1 MRKVLMV
8 LMALAL
14 VAVLPAQSLAQGYLV
29 SYALHS
35 QGRNVSLQEITAD
48 ELAET
53 HGAISPAVLA
63 GAAIVGLLISR
74 GCSAEVKHETKPDG
88 SSSTTVCVGKCR

>member
-35 QGRNVSLQEITAD
+35 QGRNLRSGGPLWH
-48 ELAET
+48 L
-53 HGAISPAVLA
+53 
-63 GAAIVGLLISR
+63 
-74 GCSAEVKHETKPDG
+74 
-88 SSSTTVCVGKCR
+88 

>member
-53 HGAISPAVLA
+53 HGAIAPAVVA
-63 GAAIVGLLISR
+63 GAIIVGLLISR
-74 GCSAEVKHETKPDG
+74 GCSVEVKYERKADG
-88 SSSTTVCVGKCR
+88 SSSATVCGGKCR

>member
-35 QGRNVSLQEITAD
+35 QGRNVSFLR
-48 ELAET
+48 
-53 HGAISPAVLA
+53 VLLDLDPR
-63 GAAIVGLLISR
+63 GVKKEGVPCGKIV
-74 GCSAEVKHETKPDG
+74 
-88 SSSTTVCVGKCR
+88 STPRT

>member
-8 LMALAL
+8 LMAL

-53 HGAISPAVLA
+53 HGAIAPAVLA
-63 GAAIVGLLISR
+63 GVAIVGLLISR
-74 GCSAEVKHETKPDG
+74 GCSVEVKHETKPDG

>member
-35 QGRNVSLQEITAD
+35 
-48 ELAET
+48 
-53 HGAISPAVLA
+53 
-63 GAAIVGLLISR
+63 
-74 GCSAEVKHETKPDG
+74 
-88 SSSTTVCVGKCR
+88 

>member
-8 LMALAL
+8 LMAL

-53 HGAISPAVLA
+53 HGAIAPAVLA

-74 GCSAEVKHETKPDG
+74 GCSIEIKHETKPDG
-88 SSSTTVCVGKCR
+88 SSSTTICGGKCR

>member
-8 LMALAL
+8 LMAL

-53 HGAISPAVLA
+53 HGAIAPAVLA
-63 GAAIVGLLISR
+63 GVAIVGLLISR
-74 GCSAEVKHETKPDG
+74 GCSVEVKHETKPDG
-88 SSSTTVCVGKCR
+88 SSSTTVCGGKCR